1 MHIYL
6 SPHHDDVCFS
16 IGHLAARQ
24 GGELVN
30 VFTRSNYAAVPLR
43 TDGQDRISC
52 ITGLRRDEDRLFVQQ
67 AGLIRHDLGLDET
80 SALGFD
86 SFDLSGLDEEIAML
100 RGTLISYLDALLP
113 ADARPQNSNLF
124 CPMGIGGHRNHL
136 SILLAVRDSVAAL
149 SLRCTIWLYEDL
161 HYASN
166 AEARRRGIIHA
177 RQAFAGRNL
186 KATIVR
192 LDAESAERK
201 LDWIRLY
208 RTQHRRP
215 VEPGRY
221 TPASGIEKAMH
232 EMVHRCQTVMDM

>member
-1 MHIYL
+1 MNIYL

-24 GGELVN
+24 RGELVN
-30 VFTRSNYAAVPLR
+30 VFTRSIYTAVPVR
-43 TDGQDRISC
+43 TNGEDRISR
-52 ITGLRRDEDRLFVQQ
+52 ISGLRRDEDRLFAQQ
-67 AGLIRHDLGLDET
+67 AGLMRHDLKLDET
-80 SALGFD
+80 SVLGLN
-86 SFDLSGLDEEIAML
+86 SFDLSGLDEEVAML

-113 ADARPQNSNLF
+113 ADASPQNSNLF

-136 SILLAVRDSVAAL
+136 SILLAIRDAVAAL

-166 AEARRRGIIHA
+166 AEARRRGIVHA
-177 RQAFAGRNL
+177 RHAFAGQAL

-192 LDAESAERK
+192 LDAESADRK
-201 LDWIRLY
+201 LDWIQLY

-215 VEPGRY
+215 VEPSRY
-221 TPASGIEKAMH
+221 TPATGIEKVMH
-232 EMVHRCQTVMDM
+232 EMVHRCQIVMDV